1 MPKLTSPAQ
10 PTSPPILTSA
20 PATPAPPAPAPAP
33 PNPAPPNRFA
43 GLDHLRA
50 LAIIL
55 VFIYHSGFIG
65 GRPDSLDGI
74 GAFGWTGVDLFFVLS
89 GYLIGGQLLARVA
102 RAQKINYGEF
112 YIKRTMRILPAYLV
126 VLALYFLIPAFR
138 ERSELPPLWR
148 FLTFTQNYGL
158 DLTREGAFS
167 HAWSLCIEEQFYLG
181 LPLII
186 LALTAIGPAHRSVWV
201 LPALFFLGFVLR
213 LYNWYHFL
221 EPIAQTD
228 GQPGFTPAYSGFT
241 PAYYRWIYYPA
252 YTRLDGLLAG
262 VSLAAIYHFR
272 PQIWQRITRHGN
284 ALLLASLALIGA
296 AWWVVHNE
304 YQYSFR
310 GAIFGYPLISLAYG
324 VLVLAA
330 LSPSCILYRFPSRL
344 TALIAALS
352 YSIYLTHK
360 QILHLSHKLL
370 DRWFDP
376 HSWPSYLVCIV
387 ACGLA
392 GWLLRIVVELP
403 FLRLRDKWLRHR
415 RPS

>member
-1 MPKLTSPAQ
+1 MQIL
-10 PTSPPILTSA
+10 PPPST
-20 PATPAPPAPAPAP
+20 
-33 PNPAPPNRFA
+33 NRFA

-65 GRPDSLDGI
+65 GHPDSLDGI

-89 GYLIGGQLLARVA
+89 GYLIGGQLLARIA
-102 RAQKINYGEF
+102 RHQSISYGEF
-112 YIKRTMRILPAYLV
+112 YIKRSMRILPAYLV
-126 VLALYFLIPAFR
+126 VLTLYFLIPAFR

-158 DLTREGAFS
+158 DLVREGAFS

-181 LPLII
+181 LPLLIFLI
-186 LALTAIGPAHRSVWV
+186 TFIYPARHNRSVHHIGPPHRSIWI
-201 LPALFFLGFVLR
+201 LPALFLLGFALR

-221 EPIAQTD
+221 EPILQTPD
-228 GQPGFTPAYSGFT
+228 QPGFA
-241 PAYYRWIYYPA
+241 PAYYKWIYYPA

-262 VSLAAIYHFR
+262 VSLAALYHFR
-272 PQIWQRITRHGN
+272 PQTWQRITRHGN
-284 ALLLASLALIGA
+284 KVLLLSLILIAA
-296 AWWVVHNE
+296 AWWVAHDD

-330 LSPSCILYRFPSRL
+330 LSPSCVLYRYPSRA
-344 TALIAALS
+344 TAIIAALS

-360 QILHLSHKLL
+360 QILHLSHRLL
-370 DRWFDP
+370 DRWLDP
-376 HSWPSYLVCIV
+376 HGWPSFLIGIAVCLL
-387 ACGLA
+387 G
-392 GWLLRIVVELP
+392 GWLLRIAIELP
-403 FLRLRDKWLRHR
+403 FLRLRDKWLRR
-415 RPS
+415 FRPTPPSAVIPAQPVVQAASEA